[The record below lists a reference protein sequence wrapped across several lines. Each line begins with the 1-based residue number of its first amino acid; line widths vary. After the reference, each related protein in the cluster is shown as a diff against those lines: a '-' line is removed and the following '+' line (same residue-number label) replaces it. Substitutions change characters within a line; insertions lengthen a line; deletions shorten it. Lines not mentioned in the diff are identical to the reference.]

1 MLDSAPSAPRTIALC
16 YVIMMLQGADAFGI
30 SYVAPLLGQ
39 EHGIDPQW
47 VGVIFTASVVG
58 TLLGAI
64 GVAPLSDRMGRRRI
78 LLCSVLLTGVPSLL
92 IPLTTG
98 VPALAVL
105 RFIVGLGYGASL
117 PVALALVSEV
127 APAHRRALL
136 VTLTSTCT
144 VVGMG
149 LSGLATSLIVP
160 RLGWHAQLYS
170 SGIVSML
177 VAFIGAM
184 FLPESDRS
192 RPPQA
197 PVARRGDVRALIS
210 PLFLRQSLLLCLML
224 TMSSLV
230 VNFAAY
236 WLPTVIENE
245 GYSVRDTGLI
255 GSSRQL
261 LTVLTGFVVG
271 WGMDRLGFGRVLVL
285 CYALATVLFLAITGL
300 DPLPVLALGILLLG
314 MTLFSAGTSGS
325 LALIS
330 SVYPIEQRA
339 TALGWVQG
347 IARLVGGSIGTSIG
361 GVVVGAGWT
370 QRQLALGIG
379 CVALVC
385 VSSLLA
391 MLQRAAHE
399 TPPL

>member
-1 MLDSAPSAPRTIALC
+1 VHPSAPLTLRIIALC
-16 YVIMMLQGADAFGI
+16 YVIMLLQGADAFGI

-64 GVAPLSDRMGRRRI
+64 GVAPLSDRVGRRRV
-78 LLCSVLLTGVPSLL
+78 LLASVLLTGVPSLL

-98 VPALAVL
+98 VPALALL

-117 PVALALVSEV
+117 PVAVALVSEV
-127 APAHRRALL
+127 APVHRRALL
-136 VTLTSTCT
+136 VTLTSTST

-149 LSGLATSLIVP
+149 VSGLATSLIVP
-160 RLGWHAQLYS
+160 HLGWHALLYS
-170 SGIVSML
+170 SGIMSMA
-177 VAFIGAM
+177 VALIGSR
-184 FLPESDRS
+184 FLPELR
-192 RPPQA
+192 QA
-197 PVARRGDVRALIS
+197 SSPDMAPRRGDVRALIS
-210 PLFLRQSLLLCLML
+210 PSFLRQSLLLCLML

-236 WLPTVIENE
+236 WLPTVIVNQ
-245 GYSVRDTGLI
+245 GYSVRDTGFI
-255 GSSRQL
+255 GSGRQL
-261 LTVLTGFVVG
+261 LTVLAGFAVG

-285 CYALATVLFLAITGL
+285 CYALATVLFLVIVGL
-300 DPLPVLALGILLLG
+300 DALPVLALGTLLLG

-330 SVYPIEQRA
+330 SVYPVEQRA

-347 IARLVGGSIGTSIG
+347 VARLVGGSIGTSIG
-361 GVVVGAGWT
+361 GVLVGTGWT
-370 QRQLALGIG
+370 QRQLAIGLG
-379 CVALVC
+379 CVALVGL
-385 VSSLLA
+385 SSLLA
-391 MLQRAAHE
+391 MLQRAGHE
-399 TPPL
+399 APPL